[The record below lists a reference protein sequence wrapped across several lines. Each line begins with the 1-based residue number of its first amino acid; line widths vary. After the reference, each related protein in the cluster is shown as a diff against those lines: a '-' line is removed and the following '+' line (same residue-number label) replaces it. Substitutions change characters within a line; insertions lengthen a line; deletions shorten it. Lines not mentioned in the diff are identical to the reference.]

1 MNSRKRGI
9 RALALGLLAAAGL
22 ALAPAAFARTYVD
35 VGVSAPGVSVG
46 YYGGHHHH
54 GWYGWWV
61 VTMPQAT
68 MTIIRPIPTRR
79 LTMSRM
85 DMDVAGFAVTTIATA
100 ITTAAITSLAKQC
113 S

>member
-9 RALALGLLAAAGL
+9 RAMVLSLLAVAGI

-54 GWYGWWV
+54 GWYGSAGYYD
-61 VTMPQAT
+61 PYY
-68 MTIIRPIPTRR
+68 RPYYYGPAYYDPYYSGSCYVRGHYDR
-79 LTMSRM
+79 WGHWHRGHY
-85 DMDVAGFAVTTIATA
+85 VP
-100 ITTAAITSLAKQC
+100 C
-113 S
+113 